1 MGGVAAKHD
10 GVVFQ
15 HRSEYM
21 RWTLGDVR
29 AAVERWHAL
38 SKRHGSSV
46 SGCGVFQKFGVNKR
60 EFWEIFTDYSML
72 RDGAFLCLPVRHAS
86 TPRACALHAR
96 CHGLE
101 RVGCRWCHPAA
112 NETHTPRPW
121 PATRV
126 VALGSASRRTWTGTL
141 LPPAAH
147 LTRF

>member
-96 CHGLE
+96 CHMAG
-101 RVGCRWCHPAA
+101 
-112 NETHTPRPW
+112 PRRLPLV
-121 PATRV
+121 P
-126 VALGSASRRTWTGTL
+126 SRRERDTHATAMARDPRGGSG
-141 LPPAAH
+141 
-147 LTRF
+147 